1 MAREKRMAA
10 PGRTER
16 SNGLRGRLM
25 RASNAVAWVEARFA
39 GAIVVAIL
47 ALLLANVV
55 SRAFGRPLIWTDEL
69 AVYLMVLGAFAGA
82 SLGIANRQH
91 IAVTL
96 VSDSLGPRL
105 RARLARAV
113 DTLLLALFALF
124 AWMLWNWFDPVG
136 VLSADSLQAYSRASF
151 NFLYQEPTTT
161 LGMRKVWFWLILPIF
176 CLTGFVHVLA
186 RFGMVSEHAQ

>member
-1 MAREKRMAA
+1 MTGEKRMAA
-10 PGRTER
+10 PGRSER

-25 RASNAVAWVEARFA
+25 RASDAIAWVEARFA
-39 GAIVVAIL
+39 GAIVAAIL

-55 SRAFGRPLIWTDEL
+55 SRGFGRPLIWTDEL

-105 RARLARAV
+105 RAGLARVV
-113 DTLLLALFALF
+113 DTLLLVLFAFF
-124 AWMLWNWFDPVG
+124 AWMLWNWFDPLG
-136 VLSADSLQAYSRASF
+136 VLAAESLQAYSRASF

-161 LGMRKVWFWLILPIF
+161 LGLRKVWFWLILPVF
-176 CLTGFVHVLA
+176 CVTGLVHVLA
-186 RFGMVSEHAQ
+186 RFGAVAEPAR